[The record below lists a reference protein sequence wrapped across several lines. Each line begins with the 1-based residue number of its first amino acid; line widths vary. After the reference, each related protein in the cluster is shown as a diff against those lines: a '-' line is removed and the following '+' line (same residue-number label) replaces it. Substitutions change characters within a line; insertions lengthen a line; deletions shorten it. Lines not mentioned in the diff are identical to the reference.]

1 MKNITVNGLTIKV
14 EIQKD
19 AKRNHLTNF
28 ASLELAVNY
37 MCKNDITHKWFNIGN
52 DFFIVNIEK
61 AEKADENWG
70 QTKWEFQK
78 IKQSFQLICG
88 SNKYKNK
95 YFFENN

>member
-37 MCKNDITHKWFNIGN
+37 MWKNDVTHKGFNIGN

-70 QTKWEFQK
+70 ANEMRISKNQTELPTNMWK
-78 IKQSFQLICG
+78 
-88 SNKYKNK
+88 
-95 YFFENN
+95 